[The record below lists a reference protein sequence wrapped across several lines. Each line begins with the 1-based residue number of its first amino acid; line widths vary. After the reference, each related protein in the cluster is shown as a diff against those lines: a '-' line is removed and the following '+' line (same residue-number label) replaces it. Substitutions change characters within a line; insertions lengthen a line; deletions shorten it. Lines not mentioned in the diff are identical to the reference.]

1 MDIRSRAGFTL
12 IELLIVV
19 VVIGILATIA
29 IPKFSSMRE
38 KSFIAAVTSDLK
50 NFASQQEIYLSD
62 NFTYAGTVTAL
73 APDLTVSDA
82 VTITV
87 NEATQTGWAA
97 TGTHSGLGSGSQCGL
112 YFGSASSAN
121 ATPAMVPGVV
131 TCN

>member
-1 MDIRSRAGFTL
+1 MDNRARGGFTL

-38 KSFIAAVTSDLK
+38 KSYVAAVTSDLK
-50 NFASQQEIYLSD
+50 SFASQQEIYLSD
-62 NFTYAGTVTAL
+62 NFTYAGSVTAM
-73 APDLTVSDA
+73 APDLTLSDN

-87 NEATQTGWAA
+87 NEATGTGWAA
-97 TGTHSGLGSGSQCGL
+97 TGTHSGLASRQCGL
-112 YFGSASSAN
+112 YFGSASSSN
-121 ATPAMVPGVV
+121 ASPAVVPGVV